1 MSPSATE
8 QKEKE
13 KKKKKVLALETIH
26 LHSIESPWLRS
37 KLLGQ
42 LAPRKPAVRMV
53 SDWRKMT
60 LRVCILSVEPKNRE
74 KYAV

>member
-8 QKEKE
+8 QKEK
-13 KKKKKVLALETIH
+13 KKRKKVLALETLH

-42 LAPRKPAVRMV
+42 LAPRKLAVRMV